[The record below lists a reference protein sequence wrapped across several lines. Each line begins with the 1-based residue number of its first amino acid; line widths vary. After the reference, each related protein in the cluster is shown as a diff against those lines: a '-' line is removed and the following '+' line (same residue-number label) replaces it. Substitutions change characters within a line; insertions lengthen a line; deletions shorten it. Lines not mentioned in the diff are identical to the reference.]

1 MDEIFKAEAWEKLW
15 TYRSTFLTGFGNTLR
30 TAAAA
35 LVLALL
41 LGFLFQLLQ
50 LFFFIETSVF

>member
-41 LGFLFQLLQ
+41 LVSQRVARWLSG
-50 LFFFIETSVF
+50 